1 MEFVQS
7 HLYPH
12 PQLIV
17 ISGPSGVGKDS
28 IIDLMKQM
36 QRPYYFC
43 VTATTRAKRPNE
55 IDGVHYQFL
64 TRETFEQMLGS
75 GDFLEHAFVYGNWYG
90 VPKPQIR
97 HALAD
102 GKDVILKVDVQ
113 GAATIKRLVPN
124 AVFIF
129 VAPGSIA
136 DLAKRLLARKTEST
150 TDMDLRLKT
159 AEAEMKEVTNF
170 DYLVMN
176 PDGGLDECVSAIE
189 AIISAERSK
198 VEPRVIKL

>member
-1 MEFVQS
+1 MDFIHS
-7 HLYPH
+7 HQQH

-28 IIDLMKQM
+28 VIDMMKQEKK
-36 QRPYYFC
+36 PYYFC
-43 VTATTRAKRPNE
+43 VTATPRAKRPTE
-55 IDGVHYQFL
+55 IDGVHYQFM
-64 TRETFEQMLGS
+64 TRETFEQMLGG
-75 GDFLEHAFVYGNWYG
+75 GDLLEHAFVYGNWYG

-129 VAPGSIA
+129 VAPGSMSE
-136 DLAKRLLARKTEST
+136 LSNRLQARKTESSN
-150 TDMDLRLKT
+150 DMDLRLKT
-159 AEAEMKEVTNF
+159 AESEMKEMSKF
-170 DYLVMN
+170 DYIVIN
-176 PDGGLDECVSAIE
+176 PDGGLDKCVSTIE
-189 AIISAERSK
+189 SIITAERSR

>member
-1 MEFVQS
+1 MEAVHS
-7 HLYPH
+7 HLQPH

-43 VTATTRAKRPNE
+43 VTATTRARRPNE

-75 GDFLEHAFVYGNWYG
+75 GEFLEHAFVYGNWYG

-97 HALAD
+97 QALSN
-102 GKDVILKVDVQ
+102 GRDVLLKVDVQ

-129 VAPGSIA
+129 IAPGSMA
-136 DLAKRLLARKTEST
+136 DLARRLQARKTESSN
-150 TDMDLRLKT
+150 DMDLRLKT
-159 AEAEMKEVTNF
+159 AEMEMKELSKF
-170 DYLVMN
+170 DYLVVN
-176 PDGGLDECVSAIE
+176 PDGGLDQCVSTID
-189 AIISAERSK
+189 AIIAAERSK

>member
-1 MEFVQS
+1 MEVVQS

-28 IIDLMKQM
+28 IIDLMKQR

-55 IDGVHYQFL
+55 VDGVHYQFM
-64 TRETFEQMLGS
+64 TREIFEQMLGG

-129 VAPGSIA
+129 VAPGSMA
-136 DLAKRLLARKTEST
+136 DLAKRLQARKTESS

-159 AEAEMKEVTNF
+159 AEAEMKELIKF

-176 PDGGLDECVSAIE
+176 PDSGLDQCVSVIE

>member
-1 MEFVQS
+1 MEAVQS
-7 HLYPH
+7 HLRPH

-36 QRPYYFC
+36 HRPYYFC
-43 VTATTRAKRPNE
+43 VTATTRAKRANE
-55 IDGVHYQFL
+55 IDGVHYQFM
-64 TRETFEQMLGS
+64 TREAFEQMLGG

-97 HALAD
+97 QALAD

-113 GAATIKRLVPN
+113 GAAAIKRLVPN

-129 VAPGSIA
+129 VAPGSMG
-136 DLAKRLLARKTEST
+136 DLAKRLQARKTEST
-150 TDMDLRLKT
+150 NDMDLRLKT
-159 AEAEMKEVTNF
+159 AEVEMKELGKF
-170 DYLVMN
+170 DYLVLN
-176 PDGGLDECVSAIE
+176 PDGGLETCVSTIE
-189 AIISAERSK
+189 AIIIAERSK
-198 VEPRVIKL
+198 VEPRVVKL